1 MPFLSSRRE
10 RLLAGFITLVAALP
24 LVVSVSSAAATP
36 TDLFSS
42 EYVEGPSNNKALKI
56 FNGTGAV
63 DLTSQG

>member
-42 EYVEGPSNNKALKI
+42 EYVEATNGQVVTASFGLKP
-56 FNGTGAV
+56 
-63 DLTSQG
+63 